1 MSSSMNIVAHNLQGM
16 FTDRQLGLVAGR
28 KEKSAE
34 KLSSG
39 YRINR
44 SADDA
49 AGLAISEKMRRQ
61 IKGLTQG
68 TANAQDGISMC
79 QIADGALAE
88 VHEMLNRITELSV
101 QSANDTNN
109 AEDRQAI
116 QQEVGELL
124 KEIDRV
130 CDTTTFNEQPIFQ
143 GAEGVTVIPATYEPT
158 KVDNF
163 SASGTPTGNAA
174 GTYAISANT
183 GGFSINGESHGWSD
197 FKDNSGHT
205 LADAIISA
213 GTYSFTHN
221 GIKMSVEAQA
231 GASMDDVVGKLNGA
245 GYTTKVSSSTKT
257 RMSDIINVSFS
268 SFDRYSSTGNGG
280 ILGRGYADNSVPRF
294 TLDDT
299 TVTFHTGLADTSGKE
314 VTYSCTLADIY
325 YTSENNP
332 YNPVQDGLD
341 GIIKLTWY
349 NPTSGTMFGQ
359 NYSGGFKL
367 DPFEGDD
374 GKAWYYSSEQGGQYF
389 DPYSEIEG
397 LTAAANGNND
407 KVMNREIT
415 NISLRE
421 LYNYLDGMEI
431 SSTYYKD
438 QTLSSGIIK
447 RNFSY
452 PDTDNGGL
460 VPVHDDLHD
469 KTYETDVR
477 IALDKVFSPDYK
489 GRELTPEQR
498 ISSDHDKQVYIQSGV
513 EAGDGIYLVFGRMD
527 TNILGI
533 HGLDV
538 TTQAGASDAIER
550 AKGAT
555 VKLSDIRS
563 EIGAQQNRL
572 EHTIKHQKNTIENT
586 QQAESLIRDTD
597 MATEMMKYTADSV
610 IQQAAQSMLTQANQS
625 NQGVLS
631 LLQ

>member
-163 SASGTPTGNAA
+163 SASGTPAGNTA
-174 GTYAISANT
+174 GTYTISANA
-183 GGFSINGESHGWSD
+183 GDFSINGESHGWSD

-205 LADAIISA
+205 LADAMIAA

-245 GYTTKVSSSTKT
+245 GYTTKVASSTKT
-257 RMSDIINVSFS
+257 RLSDGIEISLGANGTLTGEGFASNSAPRLKYNKTSDYHQVILYTGLTDCDGNEITGTLNLVLSGSHAPANLDSKLCDIHNDFFMINKTWLGEFS
-268 SFDRYSSTGNGG
+268 GG
-280 ILGRGYADNSVPRF
+280 APGRGYTGHEGIGSFDILDASGYAPGTF
-294 TLDDT
+294 TLRDAINLIDGCEVSRSIITDT
-299 TVTFHTGLADTSGKE
+299 VMGDGEIWRSFSGTSQRSAGSENEIIVKNDSIIDTD
-314 VTYSCTLADIY
+314 VTLA
-325 YTSENNP
+325 
-332 YNPVQDGLD
+332 
-341 GIIKLTWY
+341 
-349 NPTSGTMFGQ
+349 
-359 NYSGGFKL
+359 
-367 DPFEGDD
+367 
-374 GKAWYYSSEQGGQYF
+374 
-389 DPYSEIEG
+389 
-397 LTAAANGNND
+397 
-407 KVMNREIT
+407 
-415 NISLRE
+415 
-421 LYNYLDGMEI
+421 
-431 SSTYYKD
+431 
-438 QTLSSGIIK
+438 LSM
-447 RNFSY
+447 
-452 PDTDNGGL
+452 
-460 VPVHDDLHD
+460 
-469 KTYETDVR
+469 
-477 IALDKVFSPDYK
+477 VFSPDYK

-498 ISSDHDKQVYIQSGV
+498 ISSDSDKQVYIQSGV